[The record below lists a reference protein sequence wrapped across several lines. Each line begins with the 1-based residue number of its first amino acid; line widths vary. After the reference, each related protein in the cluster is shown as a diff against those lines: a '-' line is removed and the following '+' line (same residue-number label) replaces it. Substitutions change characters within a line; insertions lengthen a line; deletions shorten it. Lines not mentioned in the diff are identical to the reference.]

1 MVSIE
6 KNWSFLY
13 LASFGVK
20 QRLNHRLTL
29 KYTQIEAISAKNP
42 IRLPVSFGDKYFFAN
57 CPFQRILEI
66 NSENTI
72 IP

>member
-13 LASFGVK
+13 LVPFGVK
-20 QRLNHRLTL
+20 QRLNHRFTL

-42 IRLPVSFGDKYFFAN
+42 IRLPVSFGEKYFFAN
-57 CPFQRILEI
+57 
-66 NSENTI
+66 
-72 IP
+72 